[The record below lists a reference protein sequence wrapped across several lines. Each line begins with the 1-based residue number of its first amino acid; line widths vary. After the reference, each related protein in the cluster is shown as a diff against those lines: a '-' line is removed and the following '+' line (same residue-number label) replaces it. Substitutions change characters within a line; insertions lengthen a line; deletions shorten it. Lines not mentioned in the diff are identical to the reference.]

1 MLSQIIYPL
10 QQRTA
15 FQQKGI
21 IMSENIVNVS
31 FITGCRP
38 AETSG
43 LILAQQLVLSGL
55 LAALVEA
62 GAIERGQAEDI
73 IRIATFRNDFVC
85 DSLLTEG
92 GPSAPDVE
100 KIRQH
105 CLHALNLMYDDL

>member
-1 MLSQIIYPL
+1 
-10 QQRTA
+10 
-15 FQQKGI
+15 
-21 IMSENIVNVS
+21 MSENIVNVS
-31 FITGCRP
+31 FLTGCRP

-62 GAIERGQAEDI
+62 GAVEREQAQDI

-92 GPSAPDVE
+92 GPPTDVE
-100 KIRQH
+100 MIRQR
-105 CLHALNLMYDDL
+105 CLHTLNLMYDDL